1 MRLPVRVSVNKLNF
15 VTAGIMHSLIGVQCV
30 HKQPEYQPFLGK
42 KGKDGSEKGREL
54 FSPLPLPPPPSKISS
69 PLAPQEGLIL
79 RLVQKRPKFEFL
91 KGVYLRPIVIVR
103 LNTFMRAPSRFANVY
118 FATFTR
124 NLIHYSILFSWINRI
139 RMNQVVPGEVR
150 YQRCVGLENRSC
162 AMVFQ
167 ATTKWFR

>member
-1 MRLPVRVSVNKLNF
+1 MRLPVRVSVNKPNF
-15 VTAGIMHSLIGVQCV
+15 VTEGIMHSFIGVQCV
-30 HKQPEYQPFLGK
+30 HKQPEYQPFLGE

-54 FSPLPLPPPPSKISS
+54 FSPLTLPPPPSKISS
-69 PLAPQEGLIL
+69 PLALQEGLIL

-118 FATFTR
+118 FATFTK

-162 AMVFQ
+162 AMLFQ

>member
-1 MRLPVRVSVNKLNF
+1 
-15 VTAGIMHSLIGVQCV
+15 MHSLIGVQCV
-30 HKQPEYQPFLGK
+30 HKQPEYQPFLGE

-79 RLVQKRPKFEFL
+79 RLVQKQPKFEFL

-139 RMNQVVPGEVR
+139 RMNQVVPGKVR

-162 AMVFQ
+162 AMLFQ